1 MLLECDPSYYP
12 YVIDVTYK
20 EDASSQS
27 IEVFQIRNDSSP
39 FVTSIYGY
47 GKDYLMESTLLCV
60 NNNLYRFT
68 CSSLYPLF
76 PHLMGRAS
84 KPWSEGSF
92 FEVKAFGRT
101 TVMRGT
107 VDIGRIAT
115 YYINRCFH

>member
-1 MLLECDPSYYP
+1 MFRKGLYVAFLVFLRKRFGFSSEWWGFLDMYGQSALLLVCDPSYYP

-68 CSSLYPLF
+68 CASLYPLL
-76 PHLMGRAS
+76 P
-84 KPWSEGSF
+84 
-92 FEVKAFGRT
+92 
-101 TVMRGT
+101 
-107 VDIGRIAT
+107 
-115 YYINRCFH
+115 